1 MINRIHGGNI
11 WPYLSAVGGSA
22 TGGSN
27 SKIADFSASINP
39 LSLPPTVKGIVTR
52 NIDKLS
58 HYPDPESKG
67 LKIALAKSY
76 NLSTANLLI
85 GNGSIELIYL
95 ILQAL
100 KPGKVL
106 IPQPTFSEYEFAS
119 RINGARI
126 LSLRAKENE
135 DFRIDLL
142 RLKKLIPRAELV
154 FLCNPNNPTGSLL
167 PALEVLSLLNLCRK
181 HKAILVVD
189 EVFMDFVPAA
199 KKQTLISE
207 ASKDKN
213 LLVLKSLTKFFAL
226 AGLRLGYLIGHTK
239 VIDRISGFRHPWNVN
254 SLAQMAG
261 EEALKDKKYIKETGE
276 FMRKERAYL
285 FDNLTRI
292 EDLKVFPAT
301 ANFFLCKL
309 ESARVRDA
317 HDLSKKLI
325 KQGILIRNC
334 YNFRGL
340 NNKFFRLAVRK
351 RKENNRLLIALKE
364 ALHCSL
370 RFDT

>member
-1 MINRIHGGNI
+1 MINRAHGGNV
-11 WPYLSAVGGSA
+11 WPYF
-22 TGGSN
+22 SN
-27 SKIADFSASINP
+27 SKITDFSASINP
-39 LSLPPTVKGIVTR
+39 LSLPSTVKGIIER

-100 KPGKVL
+100 KPSEVL

-119 RINGARI
+119 RINGARVFF
-126 LSLRAKENE
+126 LRTKESE
-135 DFRIDLL
+135 AFRIDLS
-142 RLKKLIPRAELV
+142 RFKKLIPRSGLV
-154 FLCNPNNPTGSLL
+154 FLCNPNNPTGALL
-167 PALEVLSLLNLCRK
+167 PDFEVLSLLNLCRK

-199 KKQTLISE
+199 KKQALISE
-207 ASKDKN
+207 AVKDKN

-239 VIDRISGFRHPWNVN
+239 LIDSISAFRYPWNVN

-261 EEALKDKKYIKETGE
+261 EEALKDKKYIKQTGE
-276 FMRKERAYL
+276 FMPKERAYL
-285 FDNLTRI
+285 FDNLSRI
-292 EDLKVFPAT
+292 EGLKVFPAA

-309 ESARVRDA
+309 ESARIKDA
-317 HDLSKKLI
+317 RNLSKKLLEY
-325 KQGILIRNC
+325 GILIRDC

-340 NNKFFRLAVRK
+340 NNKFFRVAVRL
-351 RKENNRLLIALKE
+351 RKENNRLIIALKGII
-364 ALHCSL
+364 
-370 RFDT
+370 

>member
-1 MINRIHGGNI
+1 MMNRAHGGNI
-11 WPYLSAVGGSA
+11 WPYLN
-22 TGGSN
+22 N
-27 SKIADFSASINP
+27 SGIIDFSASINP
-39 LSLPPTVKGIVTR
+39 LSLPPAVKGIIAR

-67 LKIALAKSY
+67 LKIALAKEC

-100 KPGKVL
+100 KPAKVL
-106 IPQPTFSEYEFAS
+106 IPRPTFSEYEFAS
-119 RINGARI
+119 RINGACI
-126 LSLRAKENE
+126 LSVRAKENE
-135 DFRIDLL
+135 DFRIDLS

-154 FLCNPNNPTGSLL
+154 FLCNPNNPTGALL
-167 PALEVLSLLNLCRK
+167 PAPEVLSLLNLCRK
-181 HKAILVVD
+181 HKAILIVD

-199 KKQTLISE
+199 QKQTLISE

-226 AGLRLGYLIGHTK
+226 AGLRLGYLIGHAR

-254 SLAQMAG
+254 SLAQLAG
-261 EEALKDKKYIKETGE
+261 EEALKDKKYIKQTGE

-285 FDNLTRI
+285 FDKLTGI
-292 EDLKVFPAT
+292 KGLKVFPAA

-309 ESARVRDA
+309 ENARVSDA

-325 KQGILIRNC
+325 KRGMLIRNC

-351 RKENNRLLIALKE
+351 RKENNRLIIALKGII
-364 ALHCSL
+364 
-370 RFDT
+370 